1 VSAGQRRL
9 NRRLLWWTLVVA
21 FLATIAYAS
30 QLAGGP
36 PPEDVAYEW
45 ESSIFGGIQYAI
57 LLAIVWLLT
66 RGFDRRSFLA
76 FRRPR
81 SWWRAAGLSLLV
93 IVVVFTVTAIVAQ
106 FGNADEEQNL
116 IPESF
121 DSSRA
126 AQFVGFA
133 TIAVVVAPIVE
144 ELMFRGAGYGFLEP
158 LGRVQAAVLVGLA
171 FALVHGLLIGFPV
184 IATFGIG
191 LAILRWRT
199 DSIYPCILLHSTFNA
214 FGLAVGIAA
223 AS

>member
-1 VSAGQRRL
+1 VGQRRL
-9 NRRLLWWTLVVA
+9 NRRLFWWTIVVA

-45 ESSIFGGIQYAI
+45 ESSIFGGVQYAI
-57 LLAIVWLLT
+57 FFGVVLLLT
-66 RGFDRRSFLA
+66 RGLDRRSFLA

-81 SWWRAAGLSLLV
+81 SWWRAAGISALV
-93 IVVVFTVTAIVAQ
+93 IVATFVVTGVVAQ

-126 AQFVGFA
+126 AQFAAFA
-133 TIAVVVAPIVE
+133 AIAVVVAPIVE

-158 LGRVQAAVLVGLA
+158 LAGRLQAAVLVGVA

-191 LAILRWRT
+191 LAILRGRA
-199 DSIYPCILLHSTFNA
+199 DSIYPCILLHATFNA

>member
-1 VSAGQRRL
+1 VGQRRL
-9 NRRLLWWTLVVA
+9 NRRLFWWTIVVA

-57 LLAIVWLLT
+57 FFGVVLLLT
-66 RGFDRRSFLA
+66 RGLDRRSFLA

-81 SWWRAAGLSLLV
+81 SWWRAAGISALV
-93 IVVVFTVTAIVAQ
+93 IVATFVVTGVVAQ

-126 AQFVGFA
+126 AQFAAFA
-133 TIAVVVAPIVE
+133 AIAVVVAPIVE

-158 LGRVQAAVLVGLA
+158 LAGRLQAAVLVGVA

-191 LAILRWRT
+191 LAILRGRA
-199 DSIYPCILLHSTFNA
+199 DSIYPCILLHATFNA

>member
-1 VSAGQRRL
+1 VGQRRL
-9 NRRLLWWTLVVA
+9 NRRLFWWTIVVA

-45 ESSIFGGIQYAI
+45 ESSIFGGVQYAI
-57 LLAIVWLLT
+57 FFGVVMLLT
-66 RGFDRRSFLA
+66 RGLDRRSFLA

-81 SWWRAAGLSLLV
+81 SWWRAAGISALV
-93 IVVVFTVTAIVAQ
+93 IVATFVVTGVVAQ

-126 AQFVGFA
+126 AQFAAFA
-133 TIAVVVAPIVE
+133 AIAVVVAPIVE

-158 LGRVQAAVLVGLA
+158 LVGRLQAAVLVGVA

-191 LAILRWRT
+191 LAILRGRA
-199 DSIYPCILLHSTFNA
+199 DSIYPCILLHATFNA

>member
-1 VSAGQRRL
+1 
-9 NRRLLWWTLVVA
+9 LWWTVVVA
-21 FLATIAYAS
+21 VMATLAYAS
-30 QLAGGP
+30 QLSSGS
-36 PPEDVAYEW
+36 PPEDVAYRW
-45 ESSIFGGIQYAI
+45 ESSIFGAVQYAI
-57 LLAIVWLLT
+57 LLGILVLLT
-66 RGFDRRSFLA
+66 RGLDRRDFLA

-81 SWWRAAGLSLLV
+81 SWWRAAGISGLV
-93 IVVVFTVTAIVAQ
+93 ILVTFVVAAVVDQ
-106 FGNADEEQNL
+106 FGDADEEQGL

-133 TIAVVVAPIVE
+133 TIVVVVAPIVE

-158 LGRVQAAVLVGLA
+158 LGRLQAAVLVGLA

-191 LAILRWRT
+191 LAILRGRT

-214 FGLAVGIAA
+214 FGLAIGIAA